1 MLHERE
7 ESLVGRFAW
16 AGNPG
21 NFSDFSLE
29 HISDISFGDFGIG
42 INNE

>member
-1 MLHERE
+1 MLHQRK
-7 ESLVGRFAW
+7 ESFVGRFAR

-21 NFSDFSLE
+21 NLSDFSLE
-29 HISDISFGDFGIG
+29 HISDICFGDFGIG